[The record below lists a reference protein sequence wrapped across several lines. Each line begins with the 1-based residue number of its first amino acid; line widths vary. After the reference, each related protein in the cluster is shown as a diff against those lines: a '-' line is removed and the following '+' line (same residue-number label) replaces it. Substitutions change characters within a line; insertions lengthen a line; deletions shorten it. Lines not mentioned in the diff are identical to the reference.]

1 MSRLPACTVRSTN
14 HKEEV
19 ALARCLIGQWR
30 LIFSYL
36 LTTAT
41 TGMYSIYKLRGCVD
55 GADIRR
61 TFDSVNTLS
70 NIFINATSD
79 AIFEIS
85 KRRDFYIVKY
95 I

>member
-1 MSRLPACTVRSTN
+1 
-14 HKEEV
+14 
-19 ALARCLIGQWR
+19 
-30 LIFSYL
+30 
-36 LTTAT
+36 
-41 TGMYSIYKLRGCVD
+41 MYSIYKLRGCVD
-55 GADIRR
+55 GADIRQ

-70 NIFINATSD
+70 NIFTNATSD